1 LGYIASKPG
10 SIGVFNGE
18 VSVKISLPLTP
29 MSERT
34 QAIWD
39 WFNGAPFRIVTIFI
53 VAMIGHVIGNRAID
67 RAITRLAQVDLM
79 PGPGTAKRQ
88 AERARTIG
96 TVFSSAFN
104 AAVWIIAIG
113 MILGEFGFNL
123 GPVIASAGVIGVALG
138 LGAQTIV
145 RDVLSGIFM
154 LVEDQYGVGDEIHVE
169 DIEGKVEKVGLRIT
183 QVRDKK
189 NVLWFVRNGEI
200 LVVGNKSK
208 KL

>member
-1 LGYIASKPG
+1 
-10 SIGVFNGE
+10 
-18 VSVKISLPLTP
+18 

-39 WFNGAPFRIVTIFI
+39 WFNGAPLRVLVIFLTALI
-53 VAMIGHVIGNRAID
+53 SHITGHRAIS
-67 RAITRLAQVDLM
+67 RAIGRLASADLK

-96 TVFSSAFN
+96 TVLSSTFN
-104 AAVWIIAIG
+104 AAVWIIAVG

-138 LGAQTIV
+138 LGAQTLV

-154 LVEDQYGVGDEIHVE
+154 LIEDQYGVGDEVKVQ
-169 DIEGKVEKVGLRIT
+169 DVEGKVERVGLRVT
-183 QVRDKK
+183 QVRDAHD
-189 NVLWFVRNGEI
+189 VLWYIRNGEI
-200 LVVGNKSK
+200 LVVGNKSQQK
-208 KL
+208 

>member
-1 LGYIASKPG
+1 
-10 SIGVFNGE
+10 
-18 VSVKISLPLTP
+18 

-34 QAIWD
+34 QALWD
-39 WFNGAPFRIVTIFI
+39 WFNGAPLRVLVIFL
-53 VAMIGHVIGNRAID
+53 VASISHFTGHRAID
-67 RAITRLAQVDLM
+67 RAISRLAHADLR

-96 TVFSSAFN
+96 TVFSSTFN

-138 LGAQTIV
+138 LGAQTLV
-145 RDVLSGIFM
+145 RDILSGIFM
-154 LVEDQYGVGDEIHVE
+154 LIEDQYGVGDDVKIQDVE
-169 DIEGKVEKVGLRIT
+169 GVVERVGLRIT

-189 NVLWFVRNGEI
+189 KVLWYIRNGEI
-200 LVVGNKSK
+200 LQVGNKSQK
-208 KL
+208 R

>member
-1 LGYIASKPG
+1 
-10 SIGVFNGE
+10 
-18 VSVKISLPLTP
+18 

-39 WFNGAPFRIVTIFI
+39 WFNGAPLRVLVIFLVSAI
-53 VAMIGHVIGNRAID
+53 SHLTGHRAID
-67 RAITRLAQVDLM
+67 RAIARLANADLK

-96 TVFSSAFN
+96 TVFSSTFN
-104 AAVWIIAIG
+104 AAVWIIATG

-138 LGAQTIV
+138 LGAQTLV

-154 LVEDQYGVGDEIHVE
+154 LIEDQYGVGDEVKVQDVE
-169 DIEGKVEKVGLRIT
+169 GRVERVGLRIT

-189 NVLWFVRNGEI
+189 NVLWYIRNGEI
-200 LVVGNKSK
+200 LLVGNKSQK
-208 KL
+208 R

>member
-1 LGYIASKPG
+1 
-10 SIGVFNGE
+10 
-18 VSVKISLPLTP
+18 

-39 WFNGAPFRIVTIFI
+39 WFNGAPFRVLIIFI
-53 VAMIGHVIGNRAID
+53 VALIGHVIGNRAID
-67 RAITRLAQVDLM
+67 RAINKLASLDLK

-104 AAVWIIAIG
+104 AAVWIIAVG

-138 LGAQTIV
+138 LGAQSIV

-154 LVEDQYGVGDEIHVE
+154 LVEDQYGVGDDIHVQ

-200 LVVGNKSK
+200 LIVGNKSK
-208 KL
+208 KR

>member
-1 LGYIASKPG
+1 
-10 SIGVFNGE
+10 
-18 VSVKISLPLTP
+18 

-39 WFNGAPFRIVTIFI
+39 WFNGAPLRVLVIFLTALI
-53 VAMIGHVIGNRAID
+53 SHIAGHHAISRAI
-67 RAITRLAQVDLM
+67 ARLASADLK

-96 TVFSSAFN
+96 TVLSSTFN

-138 LGAQTIV
+138 LGAQTLV

-154 LVEDQYGVGDEIHVE
+154 LIEDQYGVGDDVKVQ
-169 DIEGKVEKVGLRIT
+169 DVEGKVERVGLRIT
-183 QVRDKK
+183 QVRDVHD
-189 NVLWFVRNGEI
+189 VLWYIRNGEI
-200 LVVGNKSK
+200 LVVGNKSQK
-208 KL
+208 N

>member
-1 LGYIASKPG
+1 
-10 SIGVFNGE
+10 
-18 VSVKISLPLTP
+18 

-39 WFNGAPFRIVTIFI
+39 WFNGAPLRVLVIFL
-53 VAMIGHVIGNRAID
+53 VAAISHLTGHRAID
-67 RAITRLAQVDLM
+67 RAIARLANADLK

-96 TVFSSAFN
+96 TVFSSTFN
-104 AAVWIIAIG
+104 AAVWIIAFG

-138 LGAQTIV
+138 LGAQTLV

-154 LVEDQYGVGDEIHVE
+154 LIEDQYGVGDDVKVQ
-169 DIEGKVEKVGLRIT
+169 DVEGKVERVGLRIT
-183 QVRDKK
+183 QVRDSHD
-189 NVLWFVRNGEI
+189 VLWYIRNGEI
-200 LVVGNKSK
+200 LVVGNKSQK
-208 KL
+208 N

>member
-1 LGYIASKPG
+1 M
-10 SIGVFNGE
+10 N
-18 VSVKISLPLTP
+18 
-29 MSERT
+29 ERT
-34 QAIWD
+34 QALWD
-39 WFNGAPFRIVTIFI
+39 WFNGAPFRVLIVLA
-53 VAMIGHVIGNRAID
+53 VALIGHIVGNRAIN
-67 RAITRLAQVDLM
+67 RAISKLASFDLK

-104 AAVWIIAIG
+104 AAVWIIAAA

-154 LVEDQYGVGDEIHVE
+154 LVEDQYGVGDDIHVQ

-200 LVVGNKSK
+200 LVIGNASQKN
-208 KL
+208 

>member
-1 LGYIASKPG
+1 
-10 SIGVFNGE
+10 
-18 VSVKISLPLTP
+18 

-39 WFNGAPFRIVTIFI
+39 WFNGAPLRVLVILLVATISHLT
-53 VAMIGHVIGNRAID
+53 GHRAID
-67 RAITRLAQVDLM
+67 RAIARLANADLK

-96 TVFSSAFN
+96 TVFSSTFN
-104 AAVWIIAIG
+104 AAIWIIAIG

-138 LGAQTIV
+138 LGAQSLV

-154 LVEDQYGVGDEIHVE
+154 LVEDQYGVGDDVKVQDVE
-169 DIEGKVEKVGLRIT
+169 GRVERVGLRVT
-183 QVRDKK
+183 QVRDS
-189 NVLWFVRNGEI
+189 NDVLWYIRNGEI
-200 LVVGNKSK
+200 LVVGNKSQK
-208 KL
+208 P

>member
-1 LGYIASKPG
+1 LGYIASKVG
-10 SIGVFNGE
+10 LSGVFRGE
-18 VSVKISLPLTP
+18 VSVKISLPLRH
-29 MSERT
+29 MNERT

-39 WFNGAPFRIVTIFI
+39 WFNGAPFRILVIFI
-53 VAMIGHVIGNRAID
+53 VALVGQVIGNRAID
-67 RAITRLAQVDLM
+67 RGISKLATTDFK

-96 TVFSSAFN
+96 TVFSSTFN
-104 AAVWIIAIG
+104 AAVWIIALG

-154 LVEDQYGVGDEIHVE
+154 LVEDQYGVGDEIHVQE
-169 DIEGKVEKVGLRIT
+169 VEGKVEKVGLRIT
-183 QVRDKK
+183 QIRDK
-189 NVLWFVRNGEI
+189 NDVLWFVRNGEI

-208 KL
+208 G

>member
-1 LGYIASKPG
+1 M
-10 SIGVFNGE
+10 N
-18 VSVKISLPLTP
+18 
-29 MSERT
+29 ERT

-39 WFNGAPFRIVTIFI
+39 WFNGAPFRILVIFI
-53 VAMIGHVIGNRAID
+53 VALIGQVIGNRAID
-67 RAITRLAQVDLM
+67 RGIGKLASTDLK

-104 AAVWIIAIG
+104 AAVWIIAAG
-113 MILGEFGFNL
+113 MALGEFGFNL

-138 LGAQTIV
+138 LGAQTLV

-154 LVEDQYGVGDEIHVE
+154 LIEDQYGVGDDVHVQ
-169 DIEGKVEKVGLRIT
+169 DVEGKVERVGLRIT

-189 NVLWFVRNGEI
+189 GVLWYIRNGEI
-200 LVVGNKSK
+200 LTVGNKSK
-208 KL
+208 K

>member
-1 LGYIASKPG
+1 
-10 SIGVFNGE
+10 
-18 VSVKISLPLTP
+18 

-39 WFNGAPFRIVTIFI
+39 WFNGAPLRVLVIFL
-53 VAMIGHVIGNRAID
+53 VAAISHITGQRAIG
-67 RAITRLAQVDLM
+67 RAIARLASADLK

-96 TVFSSAFN
+96 TVFSSTFN

-138 LGAQTIV
+138 LGAQTLV

-154 LVEDQYGVGDEIHVE
+154 LIEDQYGVGDDVKVQ
-169 DIEGKVEKVGLRIT
+169 DVEGKVERVGLRIT

-189 NVLWFVRNGEI
+189 KVLWYILNGEI
-200 LVVGNKSK
+200 LVVGNKSQK
-208 KL
+208 

>member
-1 LGYIASKPG
+1 LGNFVPK
-10 SIGVFNGE
+10 VFRTGAFCGE
-18 VSVKISLPLTP
+18 VLVKISLPLTP
-29 MSERT
+29 MNERT

-39 WFNGAPFRIVTIFI
+39 WFNGAPFRILVIFI
-53 VAMIGHVIGNRAID
+53 IALIGQAIGNRAID
-67 RAITRLAQVDLM
+67 RGISKLATTDFK

-96 TVFSSAFN
+96 TVFSSTFN
-104 AAVWIIAIG
+104 AAIWIIALG

-138 LGAQTIV
+138 LGAQTLV

-154 LVEDQYGVGDEIHVE
+154 LVEDQYGVGDEIHVQE
-169 DIEGKVEKVGLRIT
+169 VEGKVEKVGLRIT
-183 QVRDKK
+183 QIRDKN

-200 LVVGNKSK
+200 LLVGNKSK
-208 KL
+208 S

>member
-1 LGYIASKPG
+1 M
-10 SIGVFNGE
+10 N
-18 VSVKISLPLTP
+18 
-29 MSERT
+29 ERT

-39 WFNGAPFRIVTIFI
+39 WFNGAPFRILVIFI
-53 VAMIGHVIGNRAID
+53 VALIGQVIGNRAID
-67 RAITRLAQVDLM
+67 RGIGKLAATDLR

-154 LVEDQYGVGDEIHVE
+154 LVEDQYGVGDEIHVQ
-169 DIEGKVEKVGLRIT
+169 DVEGKVEKVGLRIT

-189 NVLWFVRNGEI
+189 GVLWFLRNGEI

-208 KL
+208 S

>member
-1 LGYIASKPG
+1 M
-10 SIGVFNGE
+10 N
-18 VSVKISLPLTP
+18 
-29 MSERT
+29 ERT

-39 WFNGAPFRIVTIFI
+39 WFNGAPFRIVVIFI
-53 VAMIGHVIGNRAID
+53 VALIGQVIGNRAID
-67 RAITRLAQVDLM
+67 RGIGKLASTDLR

-96 TVFSSAFN
+96 TVFTSAFN
-104 AAVWIIAIG
+104 AAIWIIALG

-154 LVEDQYGVGDEIHVE
+154 LVEDQYGVGDEIHIE
-169 DIEGKVEKVGLRIT
+169 EIEGKVERVGLRIT
-183 QVRDKK
+183 QIRDKK
-189 NVLWFVRNGEI
+189 GVRGFLRNGEI

-208 KL
+208 N

>member
-1 LGYIASKPG
+1 M
-10 SIGVFNGE
+10 N
-18 VSVKISLPLTP
+18 
-29 MSERT
+29 ERT

-39 WFNGAPFRIVTIFI
+39 WFNVAPFRILVIFI
-53 VAMIGHVIGNRAID
+53 VALIGQVIGNRAID
-67 RAITRLAQVDLM
+67 RGIGKLASTDLK

-104 AAVWIIAIG
+104 AAVWIIALG

-154 LVEDQYGVGDEIHVE
+154 LVEDQYGVGDEIHIQDV
-169 DIEGKVEKVGLRIT
+169 EGKVEKVGLRIT
-183 QVRDKK
+183 QIRDKK
-189 NVLWFVRNGEI
+189 GVLWFIRNGEI
-200 LVVGNKSK
+200 LLVGNKSK
-208 KL
+208 N

>member
-1 LGYIASKPG
+1 M
-10 SIGVFNGE
+10 N
-18 VSVKISLPLTP
+18 
-29 MSERT
+29 ERT

-39 WFNGAPFRIVTIFI
+39 WFNGAPFRILVIFI
-53 VAMIGHVIGNRAID
+53 IALIGQVIGNRAID
-67 RAITRLAQVDLM
+67 RGIGKLASTDLR

-154 LVEDQYGVGDEIHVE
+154 LVEDQYGVGDEIHVQE
-169 DIEGKVEKVGLRIT
+169 VEGKVEKVGLRVT

-189 NVLWFVRNGEI
+189 GVLWFLRNGEI

-208 KL
+208 N

>member
-1 LGYIASKPG
+1 M
-10 SIGVFNGE
+10 N
-18 VSVKISLPLTP
+18 
-29 MSERT
+29 ERT
-34 QAIWD
+34 QAIWE
-39 WFNGAPFRIVTIFI
+39 WFNGAPFRILVIFI
-53 VAMIGHVIGNRAID
+53 VALIGQVIGNRAID
-67 RAITRLAQVDLM
+67 RAIGKLAATDLR

-154 LVEDQYGVGDEIHVE
+154 LVEDQYGVGDEIHVQ
-169 DIEGKVEKVGLRIT
+169 DVEGKVEKVGLRVT

-189 NVLWFVRNGEI
+189 GVLWFLRNGEI

-208 KL
+208 N

>member
-1 LGYIASKPG
+1 M
-10 SIGVFNGE
+10 N
-18 VSVKISLPLTP
+18 
-29 MSERT
+29 ERT

-39 WFNGAPFRIVTIFI
+39 WFNGAPFRILVIFI
-53 VAMIGHVIGNRAID
+53 VAIIGQTIGNRAID
-67 RAITRLAQVDLM
+67 RGISRLANTDLK

-96 TVFSSAFN
+96 TVFSSTFN
-104 AAVWIIAIG
+104 AAIWIIAIG

-138 LGAQTIV
+138 LGAQTLV

-154 LVEDQYGVGDEIHVE
+154 LVEDQYGVGDEIHVQ
-169 DIEGKVEKVGLRIT
+169 DVEGKVEKVGLRIT
-183 QVRDKK
+183 QIRDKS

-200 LVVGNKSK
+200 LLVGNKSK
-208 KL
+208 S

>member
-1 LGYIASKPG
+1 M
-10 SIGVFNGE
+10 N
-18 VSVKISLPLTP
+18 
-29 MSERT
+29 ERT

-39 WFNGAPFRIVTIFI
+39 WFNGAPFRILVIFV
-53 VAMIGHVIGNRAID
+53 VALIGQVIGNRAID
-67 RAITRLAQVDLM
+67 RGVGKLASTDLK

-104 AAVWIIAIG
+104 AAVWIIALG

-154 LVEDQYGVGDEIHVE
+154 LVEDQYGVGDEIHIQDV
-169 DIEGKVEKVGLRIT
+169 EGKVEKVGLRIT
-183 QVRDKK
+183 QIRDKK
-189 NVLWFVRNGEI
+189 GVLWFIRNGEI
-200 LVVGNKSK
+200 LLVGNKSK
-208 KL
+208 N